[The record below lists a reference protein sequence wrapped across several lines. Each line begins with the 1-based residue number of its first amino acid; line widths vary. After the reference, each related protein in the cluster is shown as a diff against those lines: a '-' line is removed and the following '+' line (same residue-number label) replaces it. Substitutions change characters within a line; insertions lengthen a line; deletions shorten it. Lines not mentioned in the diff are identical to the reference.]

1 MASVARNDAPE
12 EELSLELLLSSL
24 ELDESSDDED
34 ESSLLL
40 ESELSEDDADF
51 FLFFLSNLA
60 ADSPSLPL
68 LASPG
73 SSSEA
78 PRKRGLYCM
87 RQRAADVSTLH
98 QSACLPGPPYN

>member
-1 MASVARNDAPE
+1 MHEPAQHDTPE

-34 ESSLLL
+34 EPSLLL
-40 ESELSEDDADF
+40 LEAESSEDDAGF
-51 FLFFLSNLA
+51 FLFFLSCLA

-87 RQRAADVSTLH
+87 RTEITF
-98 QSACLPGPPYN
+98 AC